1 MPLPPGPVF
10 LLRRSPAILL
20 PFGLVFAA
28 SKLNDVLRGDA
39 NPLPYLGWAYAL
51 CFPVFY
57 TIVITGGDLAIAFDA
72 WWKGAVMPPR
82 NRHWSPGNIVM
93 ILTAP
98 INANNGYLGEGL
110 EKLFRAKGN
119 IFNLRALFLN
129 RIFFV
134 EPEYIKF
141 SRPTSMTMRKESH
154 LFISRNAIVLSIT
167 GHSNRVVFK
176 TLLGQGIFSTDGE
189 LWKFHR
195 GLTRPFFA
203 RERISDFENFQVHA
217 DQAIEKMRM
226 RLREGYAV
234 NFHDLVGRFTLDTA
248 SSFLFA
254 RDMRSLDTPLP
265 YPYNTPFANPSDA
278 TAQFLRAFNEAQN
291 RTARRIRLG
300 DMWPLAE
307 FWEDR
312 VAKQMVVI
320 HGYLEP
326 IIQDALKRKEEK
338 TLRNVQDGKSDD
350 TEATLIDYLVEKTN
364 DPKLI
369 RDEVLNILIAG
380 RDTTAA
386 TLSSIIYQLAQ
397 HPHIVTRLREE
408 IMEIVGPSR
417 EPTIEDFRDMKYL
430 RAVCNETLRLFPAV
444 PFNFK
449 ESLKTQV
456 LPNLSDPS
464 AKPWYIPANTRVGYS
479 VIGLHRRTDLWGPDA
494 LEFDPDRF
502 IDERLNKYL
511 IPNPFI
517 FLPFNA
523 GPRICVGQQFAYHE
537 MSYFLVRLLQQFKT
551 ISLALDSQ
559 PPNSIA
565 PPEWANAKFGR
576 KSKEK
581 ITMCSNLTIDY
592 PDGVWVRMEEAKDT

>member
-1 MPLPPGPVF
+1 MQLPPGPAF
-10 LLRRSPAILL
+10 LLRRAPAIIL
-20 PFGLVFAA
+20 PFALVFAA
-28 SKLNDVLRGDA
+28 AKLNDVLRGDA

-51 CFPVFY
+51 CFPAFY
-57 TIVITGGDLAIAFDA
+57 TVVITARDLAIAFDA
-72 WWKGAVMPPR
+72 WKKGAVMPPR
-82 NRHWSPGNIVM
+82 NSHWSPGNIV
-93 ILTAP
+93 P
-98 INANNGYLGEGL
+98 IVSFLINGNSGYVGDGIET
-110 EKLFRAKGN
+110 LFKVKGN
-119 IFNLRALFLN
+119 IFNLRALFQN
-129 RIFFV
+129 RIFFI
-134 EPEYIKF
+134 EPEYIKQLLATNF
-141 SRPTSMTMRKESH
+141 YDYEK
-154 LFISRNAIVLSIT
+154 
-167 GHSNRVVFK
+167 GHSFRTVFT

-189 LWKFHR
+189 IWKFHR

-203 RERISDFENFQVHA
+203 RERISDFENFRLHA
-217 DQAIEKMRM
+217 DQAIDKLRT

-248 SSFLFA
+248 TAFLFA

-265 YPYNTPFANPSDA
+265 YPYNTPFSNPSDE
-278 TAQFLRAFNEAQN
+278 TTQFLRAFNEAQN
-291 RTARRIRLG
+291 STARRIRLG
-300 DMWPLAE
+300 NMWPLAE

-312 VAKQMVVI
+312 VAKHNEVI

-338 TLRNVQDGKSDD
+338 TMRGVQDGKSEEA
-350 TEATLIDYLVEKTN
+350 EATLIDYLVEKTN

-386 TLSSIIYQLAQ
+386 TLSTTIYLLAQ

-408 IMEIVGPSR
+408 ILEKVGPSR

-430 RAVCNETLRLFPAV
+430 RAVCNETLRLYPVV
-444 PFNFK
+444 PFNMK

-456 LPNLSDPS
+456 LPNVSNPGG
-464 AKPWYIPANTRVGYS
+464 KPWYIPANTRVGYT
-479 VIGLHRRTDLWGPDA
+479 VIFLHRRTDLWGPDA

-511 IPNPFI
+511 TPNPFI

-537 MSYFLVRLLQQFKT
+537 MSYFLVRLLQQFTT

-559 PPNSIA
+559 PPHSIA
-565 PPEWANAKFGR
+565 PLEWAQEKEGR

-581 ITMCSNLTIDY
+581 IKMGHNLTIDY
-592 PDGVWVRMEEAKDT
+592 PDGVWVRMDEARDV